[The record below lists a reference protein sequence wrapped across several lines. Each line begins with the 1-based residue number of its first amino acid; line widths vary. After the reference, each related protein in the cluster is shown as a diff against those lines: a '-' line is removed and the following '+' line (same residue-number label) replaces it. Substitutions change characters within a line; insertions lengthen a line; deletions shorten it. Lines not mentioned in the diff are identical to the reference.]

1 MKIYLNVKQ
10 AGSRKNY
17 IEKEEMILEVVPNTL
32 RDLIEQVIT
41 QNVKDFNDN
50 LKKEKLVEY
59 LTDKEIQEK
68 AELGKIAFGSMYN
81 DTKQNLS
88 KALQNAFVS
97 FEDGIYKV
105 FINDNET
112 EKLDTPIGLRDG
124 DILTFIKFTMLSGR
138 LW

>member
-17 IEKEEMILEVVPNTL
+17 IAKEEIILEVVPNTL
-32 RDLIEQVIT
+32 RELIEQVIT

-68 AELGKIAFGSMYN
+68 AELGKIAFGNMYN

-124 DILTFIKFTMLSGR
+124 DILTFIKFIMLSGR

>member
-17 IEKEEMILEVVPNTL
+17 IAKEEIILEVVPNTL
-32 RDLIEQVIT
+32 RELIEQVIT

-68 AELGKIAFGSMYN
+68 AELGKIAFGNMYN

>member
-17 IEKEEMILEVVPNTL
+17 IAKEEMILEVVPNTL